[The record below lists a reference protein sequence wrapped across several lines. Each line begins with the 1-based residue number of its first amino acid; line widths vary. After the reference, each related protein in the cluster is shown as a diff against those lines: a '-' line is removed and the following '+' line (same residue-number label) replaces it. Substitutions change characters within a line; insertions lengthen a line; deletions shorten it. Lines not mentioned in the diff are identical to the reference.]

1 MALII
6 SNFVKI
12 VSLKNSLH
20 FVFDFFHQLIP
31 AHPFVSLFTDKQR
44 VLHQIHDS

>member
-6 SNFVKI
+6 SNFVET
-12 VSLKNSLH
+12 VSLKNGLH
-20 FVFDFFHQLIP
+20 FVSDFLHQLIP
-31 AHPFVSLFTDKQR
+31 AHPFISLFTDKQR